1 MYISFDEKAE
11 LYDPLNAISDLKNK
25 IIRIIHDKSFEDDPT
40 RIFRAVKF
48 AARYNFNFDE
58 NTERLLLEAVEK
70 NYLSTISNM
79 RIKNEFYMLL
89 SEKNFKAIL
98 KLFRDYK
105 IFKFLNI
112 PNPSD
117 EDINEVCKIT
127 EKTVFKK
134 MRFEHKV
141 SKSNFILM
149 YFLRNLPYEE
159 KLKAL
164 TVFEMGEKA
173 LSNFIFKD
181 EELSD
186 TRKKLNEAQKKSE
199 IYRCLNKLS
208 PFKVLFFFYAVG
220 ENKTKIKSYIFDL
233 MEKKPLIKGTD
244 LVKAGFPENENLGK
258 YIELAFN
265 IQLDTKETDKENI
278 IAELKKLKEINTG
291 GRDE

>member
-1 MYISFDEKAE
+1 
-11 LYDPLNAISDLKNK
+11 
-25 IIRIIHDKSFEDDPT
+25 
-40 RIFRAVKF
+40 
-48 AARYNFNFDE
+48 
-58 NTERLLLEAVEK
+58 
-70 NYLSTISNM
+70 M

-89 SEKNFKAIL
+89 SEKKFKTIL

-117 EDINEVCKIT
+117 EDIEEVYKIT
-127 EKTVFKK
+127 EKTIFKK

-149 YFLRNLPYEE
+149 YFLRNLSYEE

-164 TVFEMGEKA
+164 TVFEMSEKA

-181 EELSD
+181 EELED
-186 TRKKLNEAQKKSE
+186 IRKKLNKAQKKSE

-208 PFKVLFFFYAVG
+208 PFKVLYFFYTVG

-233 MEKKPLIKGTD
+233 MEKKPLIKGAD
-244 LVKAGFPENENLGK
+244 LIKAGFSQDETLGK

-265 IQLDTKETDKENI
+265 IQLDTKETNKESI
-278 IAELKKLKEINTG
+278 ILQLKKLKEINAG
-291 GRDE
+291 GGDE

>member
-1 MYISFDEKAE
+1 
-11 LYDPLNAISDLKNK
+11 
-25 IIRIIHDKSFEDDPT
+25 
-40 RIFRAVKF
+40 
-48 AARYNFNFDE
+48 
-58 NTERLLLEAVEK
+58 
-70 NYLSTISNM
+70 
-79 RIKNEFYMLL
+79 
-89 SEKNFKAIL
+89 
-98 KLFRDYK
+98 
-105 IFKFLNI
+105 
-112 PNPSD
+112 
-117 EDINEVCKIT
+117 
-127 EKTVFKK
+127 

-244 LVKAGFPENENLGK
+244 LIKAGFPENENLGK

-278 IAELKKLKEINTG
+278 IAELKKIKEINTG